1 MQKKTEKQ
9 MTNTQKAG
17 DAVRMVADE
26 IKEARKNLSKLSP
39 KKHLENAGR
48 VSGAV
53 LLWLMEYT
61 MRIANGV
68 VLDNF
73 ALRATERRFK
83 NKNED
88 GFAKRN
94 PAFASHMLYYMIPLL
109 TWLGVE
115 TADFAKE
122 RVQERKQKEEEE
134 ARKKA
139 MSFDNFKINPNVSNE
154 EWEKQIN
161 AIQPYVISH
170 LFLTE
175 GYVQDLYYDN
185 GKRGTKTIGAGFT
198 VDDEVHR
205 KFAKKILGR
214 PIVNGLSVSVEEA
227 RVLADAWTREM
238 IYPKMKE
245 AFNVSLDAKLFIT
258 LVVAAYNAGEST
270 YSIKGNTG
278 IPVRDAV
285 NAGKT
290 IEEII
295 EWSKTEVDKF
305 ATYFYADNLDF
316 FKLSGRVG
324 NFSAIMGT
332 LFGVHPV
339 LTMNSE
345 GKMMSVTK
353 CKGKNKTLQKLVDY
367 VVELGEDV
375 ENHRV
380 IIGHTDALPIAKQL
394 ANMIEEKLGK
404 KLPIEY
410 VVVNPTAGSHCG
422 PDTIGVCFHAIHR

>member
-1 MQKKTEKQ
+1 MLRGGVLPKTCAINSEEYKKYFLPYLQEGK
-9 MTNTQKAG
+9 
-17 DAVRMVADE
+17 D
-26 IKEARKNLSKLSP
+26 I
-39 KKHLENAGR
+39 
-48 VSGAV
+48 
-53 LLWLMEYT
+53 
-61 MRIANGV
+61 
-68 VLDNF
+68 
-73 ALRATERRFK
+73 
-83 NKNED
+83 
-88 GFAKRN
+88 
-94 PAFASHMLYYMIPLL
+94 LY
-109 TWLGVE
+109 VH
-115 TADFAKE
+115 FS
-122 RVQERKQKEEEE
+122 
-134 ARKKA
+134 KA
-139 MSFDNFKINPNVSNE
+139 MSGTFNAMNIAIE
-154 EWEKQIN
+154 ELKEEFPERTIYT
-161 AIQPYVISH
+161 I
-170 LFLTE
+170 
-175 GYVQDLYYDN
+175 D
-185 GKRGTKTIGAGFT
+185 TKGITICSYN
-198 VDDEVHR
+198 
-205 KFAKKILGR
+205 
-214 PIVNGLSVSVEEA
+214 IV
-227 RVLADAWTREM
+227 REIGDM
-238 IYPKMKE
+238 Y
-245 AFNVSLDAKLFIT
+245 LQ
-258 LVVAAYNAGEST
+258 
-270 YSIKGNTG
+270 
-278 IPVRDAV
+278 
-285 NAGKT
+285 GKT

>member
-1 MQKKTEKQ
+1 MYKIFTDTDTDLTPEVANYYGYKMISMPYIVDNKEIRPYEDFEVFDYKAFYDMLRGGVLPKTCAINSEEYKKYFLPYL
-9 MTNTQKAG
+9 
-17 DAVRMVADE
+17 
-26 IKEARKNLSKLSP
+26 KEGKD
-39 KKHLENAGR
+39 
-48 VSGAV
+48 
-53 LLWLMEYT
+53 
-61 MRIANGV
+61 I
-68 VLDNF
+68 
-73 ALRATERRFK
+73 
-83 NKNED
+83 
-88 GFAKRN
+88 
-94 PAFASHMLYYMIPLL
+94 LY
-109 TWLGVE
+109 VH
-115 TADFAKE
+115 FS
-122 RVQERKQKEEEE
+122 
-134 ARKKA
+134 KA
-139 MSFDNFKINPNVSNE
+139 MSGTFNAMNIAIE
-154 EWEKQIN
+154 ELKEEFPERTIYT
-161 AIQPYVISH
+161 I
-170 LFLTE
+170 
-175 GYVQDLYYDN
+175 D
-185 GKRGTKTIGAGFT
+185 TKGITICSYN
-198 VDDEVHR
+198 
-205 KFAKKILGR
+205 
-214 PIVNGLSVSVEEA
+214 IV
-227 RVLADAWTREM
+227 REIGDM
-238 IYPKMKE
+238 Y
-245 AFNVSLDAKLFIT
+245 LQ
-258 LVVAAYNAGEST
+258 
-270 YSIKGNTG
+270 
-278 IPVRDAV
+278 
-285 NAGKT
+285 GKT

>member
-1 MQKKTEKQ
+1 MYKIFTDTDTDLTPEVANYYGYKMISMPYIVDNKEIRPYEDFEVFDYKAFYDMLRGGVLPKTCAINSEEYKKYF
-9 MTNTQKAG
+9 
-17 DAVRMVADE
+17 
-26 IKEARKNLSKLSP
+26 SP
-39 KKHLENAGR
+39 YLQEGKD
-48 VSGAV
+48 
-53 LLWLMEYT
+53 
-61 MRIANGV
+61 I
-68 VLDNF
+68 
-73 ALRATERRFK
+73 
-83 NKNED
+83 
-88 GFAKRN
+88 
-94 PAFASHMLYYMIPLL
+94 LY
-109 TWLGVE
+109 VH
-115 TADFAKE
+115 FS
-122 RVQERKQKEEEE
+122 
-134 ARKKA
+134 KA
-139 MSFDNFKINPNVSNE
+139 MSGTFNAMNIAIE
-154 EWEKQIN
+154 ELKEEFPERTIYT
-161 AIQPYVISH
+161 I
-170 LFLTE
+170 
-175 GYVQDLYYDN
+175 D
-185 GKRGTKTIGAGFT
+185 TKGITICSYN
-198 VDDEVHR
+198 
-205 KFAKKILGR
+205 
-214 PIVNGLSVSVEEA
+214 IV
-227 RVLADAWTREM
+227 REIGDM
-238 IYPKMKE
+238 Y
-245 AFNVSLDAKLFIT
+245 LQ
-258 LVVAAYNAGEST
+258 
-270 YSIKGNTG
+270 
-278 IPVRDAV
+278 
-285 NAGKT
+285 GKT

>member
-1 MQKKTEKQ
+1 MYKIFTDTDTDLTPEVANYYGYKMISMPYIVDNKEIRPYEDFEVFDYKAFYDMLRGGVLPKTCAINSEEYKKYFLPYLQEGK
-9 MTNTQKAG
+9 
-17 DAVRMVADE
+17 D
-26 IKEARKNLSKLSP
+26 I
-39 KKHLENAGR
+39 
-48 VSGAV
+48 
-53 LLWLMEYT
+53 
-61 MRIANGV
+61 
-68 VLDNF
+68 
-73 ALRATERRFK
+73 
-83 NKNED
+83 
-88 GFAKRN
+88 
-94 PAFASHMLYYMIPLL
+94 LY
-109 TWLGVE
+109 VH
-115 TADFAKE
+115 FS
-122 RVQERKQKEEEE
+122 
-134 ARKKA
+134 KA
-139 MSFDNFKINPNVSNE
+139 MSGTFNAMNIAIE
-154 EWEKQIN
+154 ELKEEFPERTIYT
-161 AIQPYVISH
+161 I
-170 LFLTE
+170 
-175 GYVQDLYYDN
+175 D
-185 GKRGTKTIGAGFT
+185 TKGITICSYN
-198 VDDEVHR
+198 
-205 KFAKKILGR
+205 
-214 PIVNGLSVSVEEA
+214 IV
-227 RVLADAWTREM
+227 REIGDM
-238 IYPKMKE
+238 Y
-245 AFNVSLDAKLFIT
+245 LQ
-258 LVVAAYNAGEST
+258 
-270 YSIKGNTG
+270 
-278 IPVRDAV
+278 
-285 NAGKT
+285 GKT